1 MSNMSERNPE
11 EADAKRVDEA
21 MALIKRNSYAEAVQI
36 LSSVVQNAPKVYRHT
51 TEVNDALYM
60 RFWDQSEFI
69 NFVRKDPPSRQTYW
83 VMSAYPRAYYY
94 LGFIS
99 IAKGRFQEAIEFL
112 DAGALMEPTNPKF
125 KTEKAHALS
134 KSGRFSEAL
143 SELDGVIGPG
153 PHVSEEMFA
162 LALRSR
168 GSSLI
173 ELGDLDGAERA
184 LAKSLEYDPSN
195 KVALNEL
202 EYIRQLAAG
211 GKPAPS
217 LILSKVSDSEG
228 PLVCKSCGAKNVSG
242 RYGFTGDRKSYVC
255 DKCRLGVSSVV
266 SSKKSWQFWK

>member
-1 MSNMSERNPE
+1 MSNMSERELE

-21 MALIKRNSYAEAVQI
+21 LPLIKQNSYAEAIQI

-69 NFVRKDPPSRQTYW
+69 NFVQKDPPSRQTYW
-83 VMSAYPRAYYY
+83 VISAYPRAYYY

-99 IAKGRFQEAIEFL
+99 VAEGRFQEAIRFL
-112 DAGALMEPTNPKF
+112 DSGAFMEPTNPKF

-143 SELDGVIGPG
+143 TELDGVAGPG

-162 LALRSR
+162 MVLRSR
-168 GSSLI
+168 GASLI
-173 ELGDLDGAERA
+173 ELGDLDAAEMA
-184 LAKSLEYDPSN
+184 LAKSLEYAPGN
-195 KVALNEL
+195 KVALNEIQ
-202 EYIRQLAAG
+202 YIRQLAASG
-211 GKPAPS
+211 TRASG
-217 LILSKVSDSEG
+217 LILSKVTQSEG

-242 RYGFTGDRKSYVC
+242 KFGVTGDRKSFIC
-255 DKCRLGVSSVV
+255 DKCRLGESNVV